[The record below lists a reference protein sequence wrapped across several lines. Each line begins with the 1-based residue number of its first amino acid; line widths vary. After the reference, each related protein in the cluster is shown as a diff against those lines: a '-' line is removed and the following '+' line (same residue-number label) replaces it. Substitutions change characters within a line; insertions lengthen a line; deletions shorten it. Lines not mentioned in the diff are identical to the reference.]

1 MDNFEPLVKH
11 MQAIC
16 KNTCWKFTGALLRAH
31 GEALGYMV
39 RRGIP
44 VQDIFDAAKNAGKE
58 LVKTGRIS
66 EENMKTV
73 SRNLVPLE
81 TYVEMTNKGFKQVL
95 EKLGQT
101 KGSP

>member
-1 MDNFEPLVKH
+1 
-11 MQAIC
+11 
-16 KNTCWKFTGALLRAH
+16 
-31 GEALGYMV
+31 MV
-39 RRGIP
+39 RSGIP

-81 TYVEMTNKGFKQVL
+81 TYVEMTNKGFKQAL
-95 EKLGQT
+95 DKLGQT

>member
-1 MDNFEPLVKH
+1 
-11 MQAIC
+11 
-16 KNTCWKFTGALLRAH
+16 
-31 GEALGYMV
+31 MV
-39 RRGIP
+39 RSGIP